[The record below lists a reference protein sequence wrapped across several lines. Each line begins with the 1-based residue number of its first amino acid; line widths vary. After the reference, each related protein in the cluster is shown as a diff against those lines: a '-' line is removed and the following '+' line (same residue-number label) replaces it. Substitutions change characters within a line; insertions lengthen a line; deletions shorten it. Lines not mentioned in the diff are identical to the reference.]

1 MGEPGLGL
9 VEPIK
14 FSVLSPG
21 PVYDLRVNLKRAKP
35 MRPAAFTKEEKFE
48 QARYDSLGGMGTFM
62 PPSFT
67 PSPLHRRAPLAQN
80 EQAPCS
86 VVIR

>member
-1 MGEPGLGL
+1 M
-9 VEPIK
+9 
-14 FSVLSPG
+14 SVISPG
-21 PVYDLRVNLKRAKP
+21 PVYDLRVDLQKTDP
-35 MRPAAFTKEEKFE
+35 PRPARFPREKKME

-67 PSPLHRRAPLAQN
+67 PSPLHRNAPLAP
-80 EQAPCS
+80 QASSPCS